1 MGGRGR
7 TRIRLTLAEAPS
19 SSETSPR
26 SSRGPVETFP
36 PMEDRPEPIIR
47 HSAPTL
53 SLRRRFDLNF
63 SDLDGTRA
71 SFGRRLRT
79 STAKGHYGRGGV
91 YNKGRKINRAGV
103 LKEIRREKA
112 GLPGRPR
119 KSPRVTKKSIG
130 HIKKVLEHDVSDSD
144 SPEWPAAPVAD
155 SLPVPSPG
163 VQAACDNL
171 D

>member
-7 TRIRLTLAEAPS
+7 TRIRLTLAEPPS

-26 SSRGPVETFP
+26 TSRGAVETFP

-53 SLRRRFDLNF
+53 SLSRRLRFDTNF
-63 SDLDGTRA
+63 SDLEGTRA
-71 SFGRRLRT
+71 SFGRRVLRT

-91 YNKGRKINRAGV
+91 YNKGRKINRSAV

-112 GLPGRPR
+112 GLPAKPR

-130 HIKKVLEHDVSDSD
+130 HIKKVLGQDVSDSD
-144 SPEWPAAPVAD
+144 SPEWPATPMAD
-155 SLPVPSPG
+155 SLPVPVSP
-163 VQAACDNL
+163 
-171 D
+171 